1 MESIHNNYRWHLCRA
16 GLHADQI
23 PVYYCI
29 LLCCLHIILYRS
41 DLSFTDLLQIHR
53 RDILP
58 YSKEDRARITVRRK
72 FILQDSLHK
81 LRNGLDLTKHLRVVF
96 IGEPAVDDG
105 GPLREFLYQLIVAVS
120 HSDML
125 FCGAF
130 NSHVPRHNVVELEKN
145 TYFHI
150 GAIIALSLVH
160 GGPGPQFFSP
170 AVADYI
176 VYGVQHVKASI
187 MDVPEQEIRDKIQ
200 KVCITA

>member
-1 MESIHNNYRWHLCRA
+1 M
-16 GLHADQI
+16 
-23 PVYYCI
+23 
-29 LLCCLHIILYRS
+29 LLIRYFFLYRS
-41 DLSFTDLLQIHR
+41 ELSFTDLLQIHR
-53 RDILP
+53 RDSLP
-58 YSKEDRARITVRRK
+58 HSKEDRARITVRRK
-72 FILQDSLHK
+72 FILNDSLHK

-105 GPLREFLYQLIVAVS
+105 GPLREFLYRLIVAVS

-130 NSHVPRHNVVELEKN
+130 NSRVPRHNLVELEKK
-145 TYFHI
+145 TYFYI
-150 GAIIALSLVH
+150 GAIIALSLIH

-176 VYGVQHVKASI
+176 IYGVQSVKASI
-187 MDVPEQEIRDKIQ
+187 MDVPEQEVRDKIK